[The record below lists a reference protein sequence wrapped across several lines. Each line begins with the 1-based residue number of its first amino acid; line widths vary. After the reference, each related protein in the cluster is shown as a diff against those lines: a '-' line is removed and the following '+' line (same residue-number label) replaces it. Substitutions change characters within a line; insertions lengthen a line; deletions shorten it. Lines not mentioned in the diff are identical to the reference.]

1 MKDKKSGT
9 ILTKDDLLNIVEII
23 GGYKSKRSVFVFYD
37 DDEDLEIQKTKYEK
51 LFGDKINSINLIF
64 VKK

>member
-9 ILTKDDLLNIVEII
+9 ILTKNDLLNIFEII
-23 GGYKSKRSVFVFYD
+23 KCSKSKKSAFIFYD
-37 DDEDLEIQKTKYEK
+37 DDEDLEIQKTKYVK

-64 VKK
+64 VKR